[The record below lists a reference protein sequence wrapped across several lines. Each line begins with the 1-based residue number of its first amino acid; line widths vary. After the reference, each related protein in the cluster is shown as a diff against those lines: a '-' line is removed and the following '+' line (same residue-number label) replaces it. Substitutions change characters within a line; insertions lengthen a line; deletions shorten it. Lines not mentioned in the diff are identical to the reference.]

1 MGKKS
6 GLGHWKGRQGFRGIL
21 LSFFCI
27 LVFPCLLL
35 IVFVQKV
42 YIGQINSYVTKIAVD
57 RQERVIKEMELL
69 LENVEL
75 LANSIFLDT
84 DFRKSYE
91 PSELSEAQAMMSK
104 LNILALNQKY
114 ITNILIYNSESKY
127 LFSPNSSYDR
137 GIFCSVYHFDGM
149 DDDSFFEYLDTK
161 CDGYLRAER
170 SGEQYLVFCRS
181 RRNYVDCVGVIIMV
195 KQRALDK
202 VLGEELED
210 GRGMTAV
217 LDAEG
222 QVLLT
227 LSNDEAY
234 EEENYRNIIDK
245 ALKTTGGNQDSVQ
258 GIVSWKGEKY
268 VVTMS
273 RSQASGLS
281 FVSVI
286 TDDSLLRQVEHWQG
300 LWILLI
306 VLTGLT
312 GVAVIMYVSW
322 MIYRPVERLR
332 TRAEE
337 INGAAQNA
345 SGSDYES
352 IGRAMAYLSDN
363 NLYLKNQI
371 KIYNSYLLWKL
382 IRGTK
387 LTAEDEVQLSG
398 ILYFEKESGCLWN
411 SIVRTNYMTVEGDL
425 TEYLQ
430 SCLMEEV
437 SFSVKELDGRNCF
450 LVIWNVRNGSREI
463 LEEQLEA
470 VVKTDK
476 DICRVACS
484 RPYREFGRAAGALAE
499 ARAADEYYEGRDG
512 VHWFEEMENWMTL
525 DAGNRELMTAAQSGD
540 FGSIRRHAELTL
552 AKRGG
557 GMFRY
562 RYFCAGLL
570 LALNET
576 RDYGAYAEEQPDVMQ
591 ILKSSEEEFLDE
603 FLRNVIMV
611 ADRIMAGR
619 KDQQDRPLIEK
630 MKLYLAERYG
640 DPSFSFQEMAEEYNM
655 SLPALSKYFR
665 DKTGMVINDYVT
677 ELKMNRA
684 KYLLVNTDMAA
695 ADIALEVG
703 YYNAASF
710 SRRFRQIMDCS
721 PSEYR
726 KKMGKGEKR

>member
-6 GLGHWKGRQGFRGIL
+6 VLRHWRERQGFRGIL

-27 LVFPCLLL
+27 FVFPCLLL
-35 IVFVQKV
+35 IAFVQKV
-42 YIGQINSYVTKIAVD
+42 YIGQINSYVTEIAVD
-57 RQERVIKEMELL
+57 RQKRVVSEMDLL

-84 DFRKSYE
+84 DFRKNYE
-91 PSELSEAQAMMSK
+91 PSRLSEAQAMMSK

-137 GIFCSVYHFDGM
+137 GIFCNIYHFEGM
-149 DDDSFFEYLDTK
+149 DNEGFFEYLDTK
-161 CDGYLRAER
+161 CDGTLRAER
-170 SGEQYLVFCRS
+170 NGEPYLVFCRS
-181 RRNYVDCVGVIIMV
+181 RKNYVDCISVIIMV
-195 KQRALDK
+195 KQRAIDR
-202 VLGEELED
+202 VLEEELAD
-210 GRGMTAV
+210 GCGMTAV
-217 LDAEG
+217 LNADG
-222 QVLLT
+222 QT
-227 LSNDEAY
+227 LFELNNDEAY
-234 EEENYRNIIDK
+234 EEANYRNIIVK
-245 ALKTTGGNQDSVQ
+245 ALKNADGDSDSVQ
-258 GIVSWKGEKY
+258 EIVSWRGKKY

-273 RSQASGLS
+273 KSQASGLS

-286 TDDSLLRQVEHWQG
+286 TDDSLLQQVEHWQN
-300 LWILLI
+300 LWTLLI
-306 VLTGLT
+306 VVTGLT
-312 GVAVIMYVSW
+312 GIVVIRYISW
-322 MIYRPVERLR
+322 MIYRPVEKLR

-337 INGAAQNA
+337 INGTSQNG
-345 SGSDYES
+345 SGNDYES
-352 IGRAMAYLSDN
+352 IGRAMAYLSEN

-382 IRGTK
+382 IRGAK

-398 ILYFEKESGCLWN
+398 ILDFEKESDCLWN

-430 SCLMEEV
+430 SCRMDEV
-437 SFSVKELDGRNCF
+437 SFSVKEFDGKNCF

-470 VVKTDK
+470 IIKTNT
-476 DICRVACS
+476 DIRKIVCS
-484 RPYREFGRAAGALAE
+484 RPYREFGRAAEALAE
-499 ARAADEYYEGRDG
+499 AWTADEYYKDRDG
-512 VHWFEEMENWMTL
+512 VLWFDGMEHWMTL
-525 DAGNRELMTAAQSGD
+525 DAGNRELMTAARNGD
-540 FGSIRRHAELTL
+540 FASIRHLAVVAL
-552 AKRGG
+552 AKRGEE
-557 GMFRY
+557 MYRY

-570 LALNET
+570 LALNGMRE
-576 RDYGAYAEEQPDVMQ
+576 YSIYAEEQPDIMQ
-591 ILKSSEEEFLDE
+591 ILRSSDPEFMDG
-603 FLRNVIMV
+603 FLKNVITV
-611 ADRIMAGR
+611 ADRIMAGQNA
-619 KDQQDRPLIEK
+619 KQDRPLIEK

-640 DPSFSFQEMAEEYNM
+640 DPNFSFQEMAEEYNM

-665 DKTGMVINDYVT
+665 EKTGMVINDYVT

-726 KKMGKGEKR
+726 KKMGKRES